1 MPVLSIINDD
11 FFLQRMDFF
20 YFGECVSGEH
30 ILVLADYSDIIFDIA
45 KVHAIVTVTT
55 PACRP

>member
-30 ILVLADYSDIIFDIA
+30 ILVLALLRFIFDIA
-45 KVHAIVTVTT
+45 KVNAIVTVTT

>member
-1 MPVLSIINDD
+1 MYTMPVLSIINDD

-30 ILVLADYSDIIFDIA
+30 ILVLALFRYYF
-45 KVHAIVTVTT
+45 
-55 PACRP
+55 